1 MGSVFQNHALVA
13 GLIAMTLAQ
22 ILKPFIHYVAY
33 RQWDPVQIISSG
45 GMPSSHSA
53 FVCALA
59 LVTGMRAGFDSEV
72 FAVAAVFGI
81 IVLYDAAN
89 VRWQSGLHA
98 QRINQILREFFSGQP
113 LSEETLKEVIGHT
126 PRQVYAGAL
135 FGLIVG
141 LLVEDIWMLKIL

>member
-1 MGSVFQNHALVA
+1 MGSILENHALIA
-13 GLIAMTLAQ
+13 ALIAMALAQ
-22 ILKPFIHYVAY
+22 LLKPLFHYLMY
-33 RQWDPVQIISSG
+33 REWDPVQIFASG

-53 FVCALA
+53 FVCSLS
-59 LVTGMRAGFDSEV
+59 LVTGMRAGFNSEV
-72 FAVAAVFGI
+72 FAVSAVFAI

-98 QRINQILREFFSGQP
+98 QRINQILRELFNGQP

-126 PRQVYAGAL
+126 PRQVYAGAV

-141 LLVEDIWMLKIL
+141 LIVEEIWMLKIL

>member
-1 MGSVFQNHALVA
+1 MGSIFQNHALVA
-13 GLIAMTLAQ
+13 ALIAMASAQ
-22 ILKPFIHYVAY
+22 LLKPILHYLMY
-33 RQWDPVQIISSG
+33 HEWDPAQMFGSG

-53 FVCALA
+53 FVCSLA

-98 QRINQILREFFSGQP
+98 QRINQILRELFRGQP
-113 LSEETLKEVIGHT
+113 VSEEMLKEVIGHT

-135 FGLIVG
+135 YGIIVG
-141 LLVEDIWMLKIL
+141 LLVETVWMTR

>member
-1 MGSVFQNHALVA
+1 MGSIFQNHALIA
-13 GLIAMTLAQ
+13 GLTAMLLAQ
-22 ILKPFIHYVAY
+22 FLKPFIHYLLY
-33 RQWDPVQIISSG
+33 KEWDPVQMFSSG

-59 LVTGMRAGFDSEV
+59 LVTGMRSGFDSEV

-98 QRINQILREFFSGQP
+98 QRINQILRELFRGEP
-113 LSEETLKEVIGHT
+113 LSEDTLKEVIGHT

-141 LLVEDIWMLKIL
+141 LLVEEIWMLH

>member
-1 MGSVFQNHALVA
+1 MGSIFQNHALIA
-13 GLIAMTLAQ
+13 GLLAMTLAQ
-22 ILKPFIHYVAY
+22 ILKPFIHYLTY
-33 RQWDPVQIISSG
+33 HEWDPVQMFSSG

-59 LVTGMRAGFDSEV
+59 LVTGMRAGFDSEI

-98 QRINQILREFFSGQP
+98 QRINQILVSQLEEAIRLIESNRAAMDALVDELVSRNSLNEKEIDRIFS
-113 LSEETLKEVIGHT
+113 E
-126 PRQVYAGAL
+126 
-135 FGLIVG
+135 
-141 LLVEDIWMLKIL
+141 KIK

>member
-1 MGSVFQNHALVA
+1 MGSIFQNHALIA
-13 GLIAMTLAQ
+13 GLIAMLLAQ
-22 ILKPFIHYVAY
+22 FIKPLTHYWMFHE
-33 RQWDPVQIISSG
+33 WDPVQMFASG

-53 FVCALA
+53 FVCSLA
-59 LVTGMRAGFDSEV
+59 LVTGMRAGFNSEV

-98 QRINQILREFFSGQP
+98 QRINQILRELFSGQP

-141 LLVEDIWMLKIL
+141 LLVEEIWMLH

>member
-1 MGSVFQNHALVA
+1 MGSIFQNHALVA
-13 GLIAMTLAQ
+13 ALIAMMLAQ
-22 ILKPFIHYVAY
+22 FVKPFIHYWMY
-33 RQWDPVQIISSG
+33 KEWDPVQMFSSG

-59 LVTGMRAGFDSEV
+59 LVTGMRSSEI

-98 QRINQILREFFSGQP
+98 QRINQILRELFRGQVP
-113 LSEETLKEVIGHT
+113 SEATLKEVIGHT

-135 FGLIVG
+135 FGLIIG
-141 LLVEDIWMLKIL
+141 LLVETIWMTR

>member
-1 MGSVFQNHALVA
+1 MGSILENHALIA
-13 GLIAMTLAQ
+13 ALIAMTLAQ
-22 ILKPFIHYVAY
+22 LLKPLFHYLMY
-33 RQWDPVQIISSG
+33 REWDPVQIFASG

-53 FVCALA
+53 FVCSLS
-59 LVTGMRAGFDSEV
+59 LVTGMRAGFNSEV
-72 FAVAAVFGI
+72 FAVSAVFAI

-98 QRINQILREFFSGQP
+98 QRINQILRELFNGQP

-126 PRQVYAGAL
+126 PRQVYAGAV

-141 LLVEDIWMLKIL
+141 LIVEEIWMLKIL

>member
-13 GLIAMTLAQ
+13 ALIAMMLAQ
-22 ILKPFIHYVAY
+22 FIKPFVHYLMY
-33 RQWDPVQIISSG
+33 KEWDPAQMFGSG

-53 FVCALA
+53 FVCSLA

-98 QRINQILREFFSGQP
+98 QRINQILRELFRGQP
-113 LSEETLKEVIGHT
+113 ISEDTLKEVIGHT
-126 PRQVYAGAL
+126 PRQVYAGAI

-141 LLVEDIWMLKIL
+141 LLVEVIWMTH

>member
-1 MGSVFQNHALVA
+1 MGSVFQNHALIA
-13 GLIAMTLAQ
+13 ALIAMFLAQ
-22 ILKPFIHYVAY
+22 LIKPLTHLWMYHE
-33 RQWDPVQIISSG
+33 WDPVQMFASG

-98 QRINQILREFFSGQP
+98 QRINQILRELFNGQP
-113 LSEETLKEVIGHT
+113 LSEDTLKEVIGHT
-126 PRQVYAGAL
+126 PRQVYAGAI
-135 FGLIVG
+135 FGLIIG
-141 LLVEDIWMLKIL
+141 LLVEEIWMLH

>member
-1 MGSVFQNHALVA
+1 MGSIFQNHALVA
-13 GLIAMTLAQ
+13 ALIAMALAQ
-22 ILKPFIHYVAY
+22 LIKPLVHLWMYKE
-33 RQWDPVQIISSG
+33 WDPVQMVSSG

-98 QRINQILREFFSGQP
+98 QRINQILRELFSGQP
-113 LSEETLKEVIGHT
+113 ISEDTLKEVIGHT
-126 PRQVYAGAL
+126 PRQVYAGAI

-141 LLVEDIWMLKIL
+141 LLVEEIWMLH

>member
-1 MGSVFQNHALVA
+1 MGSIFQNHAFIA
-13 GLIAMTLAQ
+13 ALIAMVLAQ
-22 ILKPFIHYVAY
+22 VIKPFIHLWMHKE
-33 RQWDPVQIISSG
+33 WDPVQMFSSG

-53 FVCALA
+53 FVCSLA
-59 LVTGMRAGFDSEV
+59 LVTGMRSGFDSEI

-98 QRINQILREFFSGQP
+98 QRINQILRQLFKGQVP
-113 LSEETLKEVIGHT
+113 SEDTLKEVIGHT

-141 LLVEDIWMLKIL
+141 LLVETIWMTH

>member
-1 MGSVFQNHALVA
+1 MGSIFQNHALVA
-13 GLIAMTLAQ
+13 ALIAMATAQ
-22 ILKPFIHYVAY
+22 LLKPFLHYLMY
-33 RQWDPVQIISSG
+33 HEWDPAQMFGSG

-53 FVCALA
+53 FVCSLA
-59 LVTGMRAGFDSEV
+59 LVTGMRTGFDSEI

-98 QRINQILREFFSGQP
+98 QRINQILRELFRGQVP
-113 LSEETLKEVIGHT
+113 SEATLKEVIGHT

-135 FGLIVG
+135 FGLIIG
-141 LLVEDIWMLKIL
+141 LLVETIWMTH

>member
-1 MGSVFQNHALVA
+1 MGSVFQNHALIA
-13 GLIAMTLAQ
+13 ALIDMVLAQ
-22 ILKPFIHYVAY
+22 VLKPFIHYLTY
-33 RQWDPVQIISSG
+33 HEWDPVQMISSG

-53 FVCALA
+53 FVCSLT
-59 LVTGMRAGFDSEV
+59 LVTGMRAGFDSEL
-72 FAVAAVFGI
+72 FAVAAVFSI

-98 QRINQILREFFSGQP
+98 QRINQILRELFNGEP
-113 LSEETLKEVIGHT
+113 LSEEMLKEVIGHT

-141 LLVEDIWMLKIL
+141 LLVEEIWMLH

>member
-1 MGSVFQNHALVA
+1 MGSVFQNHALIA
-13 GLIAMTLAQ
+13 ALIAMTLAQ
-22 ILKPFIHYVAY
+22 LIKPLSHLWMYHE
-33 RQWDPVQIISSG
+33 WDPVQMFASG

-53 FVCALA
+53 FVCSLA
-59 LVTGMRAGFDSEV
+59 LVTGMRSGFDSEV

-98 QRINQILREFFSGQP
+98 QRINQILRELFNGQP

-126 PRQVYAGAL
+126 PRQVYAGAI

-141 LLVEDIWMLKIL
+141 LLVEEIWMLH

>member
-1 MGSVFQNHALVA
+1 MGSIFQNHALIA
-13 GLIAMTLAQ
+13 GLLAMTLAQ
-22 ILKPFIHYVAY
+22 LLKPLFHYWTN
-33 RQWDPVQIISSG
+33 REWDPVQIVSSG

-53 FVCALA
+53 FVCATA
-59 LVTGMRAGFDSEV
+59 LVTGMRSGFDSEV

-98 QRINQILREFFSGQP
+98 QRINQILRELFSGQP

-126 PRQVYAGAL
+126 PRQVYAGAI

-141 LLVEDIWMLKIL
+141 LLVEEIWMLH

>member
-1 MGSVFQNHALVA
+1 MGSIFQNHALVA
-13 GLIAMTLAQ
+13 ALIAMASAQ
-22 ILKPFIHYVAY
+22 LLKPFLHYLMY
-33 RQWDPVQIISSG
+33 HEWDPAQMFGSG

-53 FVCALA
+53 FVCSLA

-98 QRINQILREFFSGQP
+98 QRINQILRELFRGQP
-113 LSEETLKEVIGHT
+113 ISEETLKEVIGHT
-126 PRQVYAGAL
+126 PRQVYAGAIY
-135 FGLIVG
+135 GMIVG
-141 LLVEDIWMLKIL
+141 LLVETVWMTR

>member
-1 MGSVFQNHALVA
+1 MGSILQNHALIA
-13 GLIAMTLAQ
+13 ALIAMALAQ
-22 ILKPFIHYVAY
+22 LIKPLVHLWMYKE
-33 RQWDPVQIISSG
+33 WDPVQMVSSG

-59 LVTGMRAGFDSEV
+59 LVTGLRAGFDSEV

-98 QRINQILREFFSGQP
+98 QRINQILRELFSGQP
-113 LSEETLKEVIGHT
+113 ISEDTLKEVIGHT
-126 PRQVYAGAL
+126 PRQVYAGAI

-141 LLVEDIWMLKIL
+141 LLVEEIWMLH

>member
-1 MGSVFQNHALVA
+1 MF
-13 GLIAMTLAQ
+13 
-22 ILKPFIHYVAY
+22 
-33 RQWDPVQIISSG
+33 SSG

-53 FVCALA
+53 FVCSLT
-59 LVTGMRAGFDSEV
+59 LVTGMRAGFDSEI
-72 FAVAAVFGI
+72 FAVAAVFSI

-98 QRINQILREFFSGQP
+98 QRINQILRELFNGEP

-141 LLVEDIWMLKIL
+141 LLVEEIWMLH

>member
-1 MGSVFQNHALVA
+1 MGSILENHALIA
-13 GLIAMTLAQ
+13 ALIAMALAQ
-22 ILKPFIHYVAY
+22 LLKPLFHYLMY
-33 RQWDPVQIISSG
+33 REWDPVQIFASG

-53 FVCALA
+53 FVCSLS
-59 LVTGMRAGFDSEV
+59 LVTGMRAGFNSEV
-72 FAVAAVFGI
+72 FAVSAVFAI

-98 QRINQILREFFSGQP
+98 QRINQILRELFNGQP

-126 PRQVYAGAL
+126 PRQVYAGEV

-141 LLVEDIWMLKIL
+141 LIVEEIWMLKIL

>member
-1 MGSVFQNHALVA
+1 MGSIFQNHALIA
-13 GLIAMTLAQ
+13 GLIAMMLAQ
-22 ILKPFIHYVAY
+22 ILKPFIHLWMYHE
-33 RQWDPVQIISSG
+33 WDPVQMFSSG

-53 FVCALA
+53 FVCSTA

-98 QRINQILREFFSGQP
+98 QRINQILHELFSGQP
-113 LSEETLKEVIGHT
+113 LSEDTLKEVIGHT
-126 PRQVYAGAL
+126 PRQVYAGVL

-141 LLVEDIWMLKIL
+141 LVVEEFWMLH

>member
-1 MGSVFQNHALVA
+1 MGSIFQNHALVA
-13 GLIAMTLAQ
+13 ALIAMASAQ
-22 ILKPFIHYVAY
+22 LLKPFLHYLMY
-33 RQWDPVQIISSG
+33 HEWDPAQMFGSG

-53 FVCALA
+53 FVCSLA
-59 LVTGMRAGFDSEV
+59 LVTGMRAGFDSEI

-98 QRINQILREFFSGQP
+98 QRINQILRELFSGQP

-135 FGLIVG
+135 YGLIVG
-141 LLVEDIWMLKIL
+141 LIVETFWMTH

>member
-1 MGSVFQNHALVA
+1 
-13 GLIAMTLAQ
+13 
-22 ILKPFIHYVAY
+22 
-33 RQWDPVQIISSG
+33 
-45 GMPSSHSA
+45 
-53 FVCALA
+53 
-59 LVTGMRAGFDSEV
+59 MRAGFDSEI

-98 QRINQILREFFSGQP
+98 QRINQILRELFSGQP

-135 FGLIVG
+135 YGLIVG
-141 LLVEDIWMLKIL
+141 LIVETFWMTH

>member
-1 MGSVFQNHALVA
+1 MGSILENHALIA
-13 GLIAMTLAQ
+13 ALIAMVLAQ
-22 ILKPFIHYVAY
+22 LLKPLFHYLMY
-33 RQWDPVQIISSG
+33 REWDPVQIFASG

-53 FVCALA
+53 FVCSLS
-59 LVTGMRAGFDSEV
+59 LVTGMRAGFNSEV
-72 FAVAAVFGI
+72 FAVSAVFAI

-98 QRINQILREFFSGQP
+98 QRINQILRELFNGQP

-126 PRQVYAGAL
+126 PRQVYAGAV

-141 LLVEDIWMLKIL
+141 LIVEEIWMLKIL

>member
-13 GLIAMTLAQ
+13 ALIAMMLAQ
-22 ILKPFIHYVAY
+22 FIKPFVHYLMY
-33 RQWDPVQIISSG
+33 KEWDPAQMFGAG

-53 FVCALA
+53 FVCSLA

-98 QRINQILREFFSGQP
+98 QRINQILRELFRGQP
-113 LSEETLKEVIGHT
+113 ISEETLKEVIGHT
-126 PRQVYAGAL
+126 PRQVYAGAI

-141 LLVEDIWMLKIL
+141 LLVEVIWMTH

>member
-1 MGSVFQNHALVA
+1 MGSILQNHALIA
-13 GLIAMTLAQ
+13 ALIAMALAQ
-22 ILKPFIHYVAY
+22 LIKPLVHLWMYKE
-33 RQWDPVQIISSG
+33 WDPVQMVSSG

-98 QRINQILREFFSGQP
+98 QRINQILRELFSGQP
-113 LSEETLKEVIGHT
+113 ISEDTLKEVIGHT
-126 PRQVYAGAL
+126 PRQVYAGAI

-141 LLVEDIWMLKIL
+141 LLVEEIWMLH

>member
-1 MGSVFQNHALVA
+1 MGSIFQNHALVA
-13 GLIAMTLAQ
+13 ALIAMMLAQ
-22 ILKPFIHYVAY
+22 FVKPFIHYWMY
-33 RQWDPVQIISSG
+33 KEWDPVQMFSSG

-59 LVTGMRAGFDSEV
+59 LVTGMRSGFDSEI

-81 IVLYDAAN
+81 VVLYDAAN

-98 QRINQILREFFSGQP
+98 QRINQILRELFRGQVP
-113 LSEETLKEVIGHT
+113 SEATLKEVIGHT

-135 FGLIVG
+135 FGLIIG
-141 LLVEDIWMLKIL
+141 LLVETIWMTR